1 MARNRRRNAL
11 VVGCVVLGMVVC
23 AGAAYSPLALI
34 VPTVEFPPLTL
45 FTDQLIAAF
54 ENP

>member
-1 MARNRRRNAL
+1 
-11 VVGCVVLGMVVC
+11 V
-23 AGAAYSPLALI
+23 YKPLELI
-34 VPTVEFPPLTL
+34 VPTVEFPPVTL